1 MSTSARITRLDTAGA
16 RITTKFL
23 SATEEKTVGE
33 VKNRMF
39 DAAKKFDVTDYVYVV
54 DSNGALVGALSLKEL
69 MLARNETQ
77 IGSVMKR
84 NPVAIDYHA
93 DQERIVYLVLKRK
106 LKAIPVVDK
115 ETRRLEGIVPYD
127 AIISIFNHEFRE
139 DILRSGGIHHGIK
152 EIEEMTTPAAKL
164 IRARIPSLM
173 IGLFGGL
180 LAASIVTGF
189 EETLGSYLTLAAFI
203 PLMVYLSDAVG
214 TQSQTLVVR
223 MIALE
228 PGFSVSRYLFREMRV
243 GGAIGI
249 TFSLLLMLAATLGWN
264 APTQIV
270 LALGTAMFAS
280 ILFQSFIATYLSIL
294 LNKFKVD
301 PAVTSGP
308 LTTIISDVS
317 TLAMYFTTA
326 SVLLQSV

>member
-1 MSTSARITRLDTAGA
+1 MSTSARIARLDTAGA
-16 RITTKFL
+16 RITTRFL
-23 SATEEKTVGE
+23 SVTGEKTVGE
-33 VKNRMF
+33 IKNLMF
-39 DAAKKFDVTDYVYVV
+39 DEAKKLDVTDYVYVV
-54 DSNGALVGALSLKEL
+54 DGNGALAGVYSLKEL
-69 MLARNETQ
+69 VRTRNEVP

-84 NPVAIDYHA
+84 NPVTIDYHA
-93 DQERIVYLVLKRK
+93 DQERIVYLVLKHK
-106 LKAIPVVDK
+106 LKAIPVVDR

-152 EIEEMTTPAAKL
+152 EIEEMATPASRL
-164 IRARIPSLM
+164 FRARIPSLA
-173 IGLFGGL
+173 IGLAGGL
-180 LAASIVTGF
+180 LAASIITGF
-189 EETLGSYLTLAAFI
+189 EGILSSHLTLAAFI

-249 TFSLLLMLAATLGWN
+249 TFALLLMVAATLGWN
-264 APTQIV
+264 APIQII

-280 ILFQSFIATYLSIL
+280 IVFQSFIATYLSIL
-294 LNKFKVD
+294 LNKFNVD

-326 SVLLQSV
+326 SLLLQSI